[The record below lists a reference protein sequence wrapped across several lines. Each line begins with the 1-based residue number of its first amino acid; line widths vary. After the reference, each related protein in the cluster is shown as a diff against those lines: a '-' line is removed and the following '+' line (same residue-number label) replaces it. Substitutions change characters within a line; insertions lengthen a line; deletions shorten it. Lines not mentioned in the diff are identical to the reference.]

1 MVFQG
6 GFMSDER
13 DKLSLNDE
21 LDNEDDDVEAHVL
34 GDEDRGV
41 LGDDAAVLG
50 DEAAGQRDKLS

>member
-1 MVFQG
+1 
-6 GFMSDER
+6 MSDER